1 MNNPQGDGLLSH
13 AIQIYVD
20 VMNDAEA
27 EVVLYIARRIHE
39 GRSVYG
45 PLNPNDGRNWP
56 EEAKQEMADWL
67 VYRAIQE
74 VAEKPAQ
81 QEIQGWSDT
90 SWMIKGGYI
99 EEPE

>member
-1 MNNPQGDGLLSH
+1 MSEPQGDVLLSH

-20 VMNDAEA
+20 MMNDAELG
-27 EVVLYIARRIHE
+27 VVLYIARRIHE

-45 PLNPNDGRNWP
+45 PLNPNDGRDWA

-74 VAEKPAQ
+74 IAK
-81 QEIQGWSDT
+81 
-90 SWMIKGGYI
+90 
-99 EEPE
+99 

>member
-1 MNNPQGDGLLSH
+1 MSEPQGDALLSR

-20 VMNDAEA
+20 MMNDAEA

-45 PLNPNDGRNWP
+45 PLNPSDGRDWP
-56 EEAKQEMADWL
+56 EEARQEMADWL

-74 VAEKPAQ
+74 VAK
-81 QEIQGWSDT
+81 
-90 SWMIKGGYI
+90 
-99 EEPE
+99 